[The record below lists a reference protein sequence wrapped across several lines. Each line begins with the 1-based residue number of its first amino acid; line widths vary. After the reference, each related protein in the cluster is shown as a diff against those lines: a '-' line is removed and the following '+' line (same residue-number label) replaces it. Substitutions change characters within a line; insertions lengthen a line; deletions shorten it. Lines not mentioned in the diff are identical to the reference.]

1 MKVILLKD
9 EKKLGKKGEIKEVS
23 EGYARNFL
31 IPRGLAKEAN
41 QSNLKELKETQKVKE
56 KKAEKELK
64 KAQQTAKKIE
74 NLKIEVAVKAGEG
87 GRLFGSVTT
96 KDIGNELSKK
106 GIKIDKRKVEL
117 NEPIKSLGTYN
128 VDIKLHPKVSST
140 LQVKIK
146 EQ

>member
-9 EKKLGKKGEIKEVS
+9 DKKLGKKGEVKEVS

-31 IPRGLAKEAN
+31 IPRGLVKEAN
-41 QSNLKELKETQKVKE
+41 QSNLKDLKEKQKIKE
-56 KKAEKELK
+56 KKAEKEFN

-74 NLKIEVAVKAGEG
+74 NLKVEIAVKAGEG

-117 NEPIKSLGTYN
+117 KDPIKSLGSYQ
-128 VDIKLHPKVSST
+128 VEIKLHPKVSST
-140 LQVKIK
+140 LHLKIVEK
-146 EQ
+146 